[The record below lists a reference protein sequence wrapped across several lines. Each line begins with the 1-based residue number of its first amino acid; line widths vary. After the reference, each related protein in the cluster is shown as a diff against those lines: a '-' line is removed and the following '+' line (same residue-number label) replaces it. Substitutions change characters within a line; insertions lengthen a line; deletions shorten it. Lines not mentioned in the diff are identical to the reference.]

1 MKEYWRMRNGEL
13 IDIDKMSVTHLR
25 NALKMIVR
33 NRRVSHVKVEIN
45 GEIAQEF
52 ADKAMLYDISPELV
66 CECDEFHVCQICN
79 NS

>member
-1 MKEYWRMRNGEL
+1 MRNGEL

-25 NALKMIVR
+25 NTLKMIVR
-33 NRRVSHVKVEIN
+33 NRRALQPVKVEIN

-52 ADKAMLYDISPELV
+52 ADKVILYDISPELV